1 MAITLGVAIYFILWW
16 TVLFAVLPLG
26 VRSHR
31 EAGEALP
38 EGTDPGAPVLPQLAR
53 KVVITTIVSTVLFL
67 AGYWVWTMG
76 WVSIDSLPMPY
87 GPLKL

>member
-1 MAITLGVAIYFILWW
+1 MAVTLAVAIYFILWW

-31 EAGEALP
+31 EAGETVA
-38 EGTDPGAPVLPQLAR
+38 EGHDPGAPVLPQLAR
-53 KVVITTIVSTVLFL
+53 KVVITTIVSTVLFF
-67 AGYWVWTMG
+67 AGYWIWKMG

-87 GPLKL
+87 SPLKL

>member
-1 MAITLGVAIYFILWW
+1 MNVTLSVAIYFILWW

-31 EAGEALP
+31 EAGETVV
-38 EGTDPGAPVLPQLAR
+38 EGNDPGAPVLPQLAR
-53 KVVITTIVSTVLFL
+53 KVVITTIVSAVLFF
-67 AGYWVWTMG
+67 AGYWIWRLG

-87 GPLKL
+87 KGIKL